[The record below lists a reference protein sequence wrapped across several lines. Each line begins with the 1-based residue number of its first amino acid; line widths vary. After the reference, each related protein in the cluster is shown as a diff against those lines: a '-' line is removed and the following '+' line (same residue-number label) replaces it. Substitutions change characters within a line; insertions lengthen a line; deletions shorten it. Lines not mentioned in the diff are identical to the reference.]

1 MDLIDKGI
9 LGDLLANCRITY
21 EELARKYEL
30 SANAVKRRIQK
41 LEERG
46 VITNYLTRV
55 SLAMLDAE
63 YLLGL
68 VLADGSQDEIQF
80 VNLIGSN
87 PSVLAAAA
95 YSDGT
100 YVFLAEYT
108 NNIELME
115 LGAFLRRLGGVQ
127 AVELHTLVAR
137 KGGKIEFTDD
147 MRRILKRLVDDP
159 RMTVADLARN
169 TGYSARR
176 VRRLLNEMIESDA
189 VFFSVGY
196 ELAEEGNLP
205 FLASVFWDER
215 VVTHEA
221 VVEWLTHQ
229 YPRSLWEW
237 YVSVSEP
244 AIFCLFS
251 ARDPRAMTGIVREIR
266 AKEFVERVKVTIPKY
281 HRAFQGPRYRFLHE
295 LVKGID

>member
-9 LGDLLANCRITY
+9 LGDLLANCRISY
-21 EELARKYEL
+21 EELARKYDL

-46 VITNYLTRV
+46 IITSYHIRV

-63 YLLGL
+63 YLFGL
-68 VLADGSQDEIQF
+68 VLADGSQDEVQF
-80 VNLIGSN
+80 VDLIGSN
-87 PSVLAAAA
+87 PCVLAAAA

-108 NNIELME
+108 NNTELME

-127 AVELHTLVAR
+127 AVELHTLATN

-147 MRRILKRLVDDP
+147 MRKILKHLIDDP
-159 RMTVADLARN
+159 RMTIADLARN

-176 VRRLLNEMIESDA
+176 VRRLLNEMIESK
-189 VFFSVGY
+189 VLFFSVGY

-205 FLASVFWDER
+205 FLARVFWDER
-215 VVTHEA
+215 IVTHEA
-221 VVEWLTHQ
+221 VVAWLTTQ
-229 YPRSLWEW
+229 YPRALWEW

-251 ARDPRAMTGIVREIR
+251 DRDPRAMTKIIREIR
-266 AKEFVERVKVTIPKY
+266 AKEFVERVKVTIPK
-281 HRAFQGPRYRFLHE
+281 HHKSFHGPRYRFLHE
-295 LVKGID
+295 LVKGIS